1 MSELEHLIKNNQE
14 WSERIHQEDPNFFN
28 SLSQLQAPKYLWL
41 GCADSRVPPNQLLN
55 LKPGEIFVHRNI
67 ANIMVHSDLN
77 CLSVMQFAI
86 DVLKVEN
93 VIVCGHYNCGGVK
106 ASMGEEQ
113 FGLVDNWLGH
123 IKDVSRLHSDKLK
136 GLDEQQKFDLLCELN
151 VREQVNHVC
160 HSSVVKNAW
169 AAGQKLSVH
178 GWIYSLKDGLLKE
191 LESWDASGL
200 LHSA

>member
-1 MSELEHLIKNNQE
+1 MSQLEHLFNNNRN
-14 WSERIHQEDPNFFN
+14 WSEKINKEDPNFFE
-28 SLSQLQAPKYLWL
+28 SLSQIQSPKYLWL

-67 ANIMVHSDLN
+67 ANMMVHSDLN

-123 IKDVSRLHSDKLK
+123 IKDVSRIHAEQLK
-136 GLDEQQKFDLLCELN
+136 GVEGQEKFDLLCELN
-151 VREQVNHVC
+151 VREQFSHVC
-160 HSSVVKNAW
+160 QSSVVKNAW
-169 AAGQKLSVH
+169 AKGQKLSVH

-191 LESWDASGL
+191 LEAWDATGPLATS
-200 LHSA
+200 